1 MRTVSSFFI
10 PVRFFFSNFSTVI
23 STRGLRF
30 FVANKCA
37 SGASRL
43 SRVEFHVSSVLTRL
57 EKAIVFL
64 LHQFLFS
71 FCALSPPFFL
81 LNGPAIYS
89 RVNKNE
95 LPPVFKGN
103 REITRLASKLVRLTR
118 EGGTFFYPTTTLC
131 LISRIYRAQTF
142 LLRLL
147 AKVSQFYTRKMCYS
161 CHSACQYSDVQNF
174 RLCLPSL

>member
-1 MRTVSSFFI
+1 MCVHHMCTVSSFYT

-118 EGGTFFYPTTTLC
+118 EGGTFFLSYN
-131 LISRIYRAQTF
+131 
-142 LLRLL
+142 
-147 AKVSQFYTRKMCYS
+147 
-161 CHSACQYSDVQNF
+161 HSMPDKPHLSSANVFIAPACKSFSILHKENV
-174 RLCLPSL
+174 L